1 MLRYEEHIA
10 QKKQKAR
17 SENAKPREVA
27 FLMQVENQDKKFT
40 LDAKLEETMRR
51 KLSILD
57 AMRKKQMQQ
66 RTQKEELVEK
76 KRLEREQD
84 MIQKRI

>member
-1 MLRYEEHIA
+1 
-10 QKKQKAR
+10 
-17 SENAKPREVA
+17 
-27 FLMQVENQDKKFT
+27 MQVENQDKKFT

-84 MIQKRI
+84 MI